1 MDKSDTLIYGA
12 EFMDDTLNPMLD
24 SQDCGPMLYRGL
36 MRTDEDCNPQCDLA
50 TDYQVSDDL
59 LEYTFTLRDGVKF
72 HDGTDLTVEDVIFT
86 IKTVME
92 DQTNSALR
100 EDFSLVDKVE
110 KVDDATLKITLK
122 EPFPALLDKRPSVS
136 SPPTAS
142 RRGRI
147 STPPP
152 STRTPWA
159 AAPTGS
165 SAMRPTPSW
174 Y

>member
-110 KVDDATLKITLK
+110 KVDGATLKITLK
-122 EPFPALLDKRPSVS
+122 EPFPALLDKLTIGIVPAHCFKEGGGYQHRRLQPEPRGLRPLPV
-136 SPPTAS
+136 
-142 RRGRI
+142 RQL
-147 STPPP
+147 
-152 STRTPWA
+152 
-159 AAPTGS
+159 
-165 SAMRPTPSW
+165 
-174 Y
+174 